1 MNTVVE
7 IVKIDWRC
15 SVVLC
20 LFNSWGRAAGK
31 FDFAGAV
38 ESLGLL
44 LKWVWVNLCVKVSN
58 GLHYESNSQWTLKR
72 PVKKTDA
79 EMRCEQ
85 RGDTGMWEGMICDI
99 FKRVERVKKGAVQI
113 WNRRKREVT
122 GCPVVWNGKFAPL
135 CPPADEFLFG
145 DPGVES
151 ESPSTHF
158 SCHLLPSS
166 KICSNQNSVWTCKSR
181 IDAL

>member
-1 MNTVVE
+1 
-7 IVKIDWRC
+7 VKIDWRRF
-15 SVVLC
+15 VVLC
-20 LFNSWGRAAGK
+20 PFKSWGRAAGK

-38 ESLGLL
+38 ESHGLL
-44 LKWVWVNLCVKVSN
+44 LKWIWVNLCVKVSN
-58 GLHYESNSQWTLKR
+58 GLHYGSNSQWTLKR

-79 EMRCEQ
+79 EMRRRCEQ

-99 FKRVERVKKGAVQI
+99 FKRVERVRKWAVQI
-113 WNRRKREVT
+113 WNREVYD
-122 GCPVVWNGKFAPL
+122 CPVVWNGKFAPL

-151 ESPSTHF
+151 ESPSAHL

-166 KICSNQNSVWTCKSR
+166 KICSNQDSGHLNH
-181 IDAL
+181 I